1 MKTEENNKSFGI
13 LFFTVFLLIGLWP
26 LIKGNEPRIILIPIA
41 LVFLILGLMNSSILS
56 PLNRSWMKFGELLG
70 RIIAPIVMAVVY
82 FIVLTPI
89 SFLVRIMGKD
99 LLKTKFSDTDNTYW
113 VKREKS
119 LGSMDKQF

>member
-1 MKTEENNKSFGI
+1 MKTDENNKSFGI
-13 LFFTVFLLIGLWP
+13 LFFAVFLLIGLWP

-41 LVFLILGLMNSSILS
+41 LVFLILGRMNSSILS
-56 PLNRSWMKFGELLG
+56 PLNRSWIKFGELLG

>member
-1 MKTEENNKSFGI
+1 MKTDENNKSFGI
-13 LFFTVFLLIGLWP
+13 LFFAVFLLIGLWP

-56 PLNRSWMKFGELLG
+56 PLNRSWIKFGELLG

-89 SFLVRIMGKD
+89 S
-99 LLKTKFSDTDNTYW
+99 
-113 VKREKS
+113 
-119 LGSMDKQF
+119 

>member
-1 MKTEENNKSFGI
+1 MKTDENNKSFGI
-13 LFFTVFLLIGLWP
+13 LFFAVFLLIGLWP

-56 PLNRSWMKFGELLG
+56 PLNRSWIKFGELLG